1 MMPLIVANMIALQPF
16 CILSGQPT
24 KIGYGSAW
32 TTMLNPVNIEII
44 KLYRV
49 IFEEYMT
56 PLILD
61 KEKNGDD
68 TDDHGAGDEDD
79 DDQAA
84 VHISSAVIV
93 LESFWNMNH

>member
-1 MMPLIVANMIALQPF
+1 MKNH
-16 CILSGQPT
+16 
-24 KIGYGSAW
+24 
-32 TTMLNPVNIEII
+32 
-44 KLYRV
+44 YRV

-61 KEKNGDD
+61 KKKKGDD

-84 VHISSAVIV
+84 VHLSSEVIV
-93 LESFWNMNH
+93 LDSF

>member
-1 MMPLIVANMIALQPF
+1 MKN
-16 CILSGQPT
+16 
-24 KIGYGSAW
+24 
-32 TTMLNPVNIEII
+32 N
-44 KLYRV
+44 YRV

-68 TDDHGAGDEDD
+68 ADDHGAGDEDD

-84 VHISSAVIV
+84 VHLSSVVNV
-93 LESFWNMNH
+93 LNSF